1 MSNQLELYKVE
12 EQIINASIKRAKGH
26 YIGKRIKI
34 ISDYNG
40 QPYGISKKSLKGTV
54 HRIANV
60 YYTNDFLIFIK
71 GHRLGL
77 RFDEVEFINE

>member
-1 MSNQLELYKVE
+1 MSNQLYKDE
-12 EQIINASIKRAKGH
+12 EQIITDSIKRVKDH
-26 YIGKRIKI
+26 YIGKDIKI

-40 QPYGISKKSLKGTV
+40 QPYGSSKKSLKGTIHKIV
-54 HRIANV
+54 KV
-60 YYTNDFLIFIK
+60 YYTNDFFIFIK